1 MTDYKEEDDEAF
13 SGTIRPEVME
23 IVQKNTPIGKILDE
37 EGFALIVVKIIE
49 DLHDWVM
56 ETLDGIDGDLLK
68 LFLVDFVQ
76 QVIHNTFTV
85 SPSLTDILSKTP
97 LDGAGTSTF
106 TLSVSNSTIGSSAET
121 FSP

>member
-1 MTDYKEEDDEAF
+1 MSDIKDYPKSMVERQFTKLQKHLLTDYKEEDDEAF
-13 SGTIRPEVME
+13 SGTIRTEVME

-56 ETLDGIDGDLLK
+56 ETLDGIDSDLLK

-85 SPSLTDILSKTP
+85 SPSDP
-97 LDGAGTSTF
+97 PFDPMYG
-106 TLSVSNSTIGSSAET
+106 
-121 FSP
+121 